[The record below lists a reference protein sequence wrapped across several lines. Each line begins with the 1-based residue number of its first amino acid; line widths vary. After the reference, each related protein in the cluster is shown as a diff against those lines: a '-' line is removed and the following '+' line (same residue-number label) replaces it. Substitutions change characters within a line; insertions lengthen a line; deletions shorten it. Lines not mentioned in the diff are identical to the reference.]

1 MPRPS
6 SKKSKS
12 PRRASKSEASSEKGA
27 EIRLQKLLAAAGF
40 GSRRQCE
47 ELIIEGRVE
56 VNGKIVDQLG
66 STFDPKEAKVF
77 VDGTALRAQK
87 LVYYAVNKPVGVVT
101 TNSDPQGRPRVIDM
115 VPPTER
121 VFPVGRLD
129 RSSEGL
135 ILLTNDGELA
145 QKLAHPKYQIK
156 KVYRVVVAG
165 KVDVKAMKQMEKGIY
180 IAEGFVRVE
189 GAKIIKAKGKAT
201 ELEVTLREGKNR
213 EIRRIFAR
221 LGHKVQQLRRIAVG
235 PLRLGEVPIGA
246 YRVLGRDEVKKLRV
260 AAEESIKL
268 GAAEGGRPRSKTAI
282 AKNKTEKYRADSGK
296 STGSKTSGS
305 REAGPKP
312 VGSRRSSESRSGSV
326 KKGGVKKGGVRI
338 ERSPSY
344 EPPPKSG
351 VIIGG
356 EESETKPAKRKKT
369 STKRA
374 KPAGRTPA
382 RGGTKRSSSRP
393 ASGSRS
399 ASGGRS
405 GSGSRTTK
413 KPARGAGKPGAPVSR
428 NRNVKKKRRP

>member
-12 PRRASKSEASSEKGA
+12 PRRSSSDDALPEKGA

-66 STFDPKEAKVF
+66 SCFDPKEAKVY

-235 PLRLGEVPIGA
+235 PLRLGEVPAGA
-246 YRVLGRDEVKKLRV
+246 YRVLGRDEVKKLRN

-268 GAAEGGRPRSKTAI
+268 GAKEGARPRSKTAI

-296 STGSKTSGS
+296 ATGSKTSG
-305 REAGPKP
+305 AKP
-312 VGSRRSSESRSGSV
+312 VGSRRSTGSRPEPRSGAT
-326 KKGGVKKGGVRI
+326 KKRGVRI

-344 EPPPKSG
+344 ESPPKSG

-356 EESETKPAKRKKT
+356 EESETKPVKRKKA

-374 KPAGRTPA
+374 KPTGRTSA
-382 RGGTKRSSSRP
+382 RGGTKRS
-393 ASGSRS
+393 
-399 ASGGRS
+399 
-405 GSGSRTTK
+405 GSGPTSSSRTTK
-413 KPARGAGKPGAPVSR
+413 KPARGAGKSGAPVSR

>member
-12 PRRASKSEASSEKGA
+12 PRQGSKSEASTEKGS

-66 STFDPKEAKVF
+66 SSFDPKEAKVF

-189 GAKIIKAKGKAT
+189 G
-201 ELEVTLREGKNR
+201 
-213 EIRRIFAR
+213 
-221 LGHKVQQLRRIAVG
+221 
-235 PLRLGEVPIGA
+235 
-246 YRVLGRDEVKKLRV
+246 
-260 AAEESIKL
+260 
-268 GAAEGGRPRSKTAI
+268 
-282 AKNKTEKYRADSGK
+282 
-296 STGSKTSGS
+296 
-305 REAGPKP
+305 
-312 VGSRRSSESRSGSV
+312 
-326 KKGGVKKGGVRI
+326 
-338 ERSPSY
+338 
-344 EPPPKSG
+344 
-351 VIIGG
+351 
-356 EESETKPAKRKKT
+356 
-369 STKRA
+369 
-374 KPAGRTPA
+374 
-382 RGGTKRSSSRP
+382 
-393 ASGSRS
+393 
-399 ASGGRS
+399 
-405 GSGSRTTK
+405 
-413 KPARGAGKPGAPVSR
+413 
-428 NRNVKKKRRP
+428 

>member
-12 PRRASKSEASSEKGA
+12 PRRSSPSEASSEKGA
-27 EIRLQKLLAAAGF
+27 EIRLQKLLASAGF

-66 STFDPKEAKVF
+66 STVDPKEAKVF
-77 VDGTALRAQK
+77 VDGTPLRSQK

-189 GAKIIKAKGKAT
+189 GAKVIKAKGKAT

-246 YRVLGRDEVKKLRV
+246 YRVLGRDEVKKLRA

-268 GAAEGGRPRSKTAI
+268 GAKEGGRSLSKAAI
-282 AKNKTEKYRADSGK
+282 ARNKTEKYRADSAKGTASKSSGGK
-296 STGSKTSGS
+296 TF
-305 REAGPKP
+305 GPKP
-312 VGSRRSSESRSGSV
+312 VGSRRSGESRSGGA
-326 KKGGVKKGGVRI
+326 KARGVKPRGVRI
-338 ERSPSY
+338 DRSPSY
-344 EPPPKSG
+344 EPPPKTG

-374 KPAGRTPA
+374 KSAKRTTA
-382 RGGTKRSSSRP
+382 RGGIKR
-393 ASGSRS
+393 SGSRPT
-399 ASGGRS
+399 
-405 GSGSRTTK
+405 GSSRATK
-413 KPARGAGKPGAPVSR
+413 KPARGAGKPGGLASR
-428 NRNVKKKRRP
+428 NRNMKKKRRP